1 MHELI
6 DPASLPA
13 LDSLR
18 KFIQKHSTWN
28 PTLDQVAQMAE
39 VAKKIDFHR
48 NLDELAYEFVLRDSR
63 RFIMSTVLPEPDPRL
78 DLVFWERFMQGDVSM
93 KAFLKIRDTSE
104 DISYGAHIPTLIAML
119 DSGEILT
126 KRRNK

>member
-6 DPASLPA
+6 DHGSLPA
-13 LDSLR
+13 LESLR
-18 KFIQKHSTWN
+18 KFIRKHSDWN

-39 VAKKIDFHR
+39 LAKKINFEKA
-48 NLDELAYEFVLRDSR
+48 LDELAYEFVLRDSR

-93 KAFLKIRDTSE
+93 KSFLKIRDTSG
-104 DISYGAHIPTLIAML
+104 DVNYGAHIPTLIAML

-126 KRRNK
+126 KRRKK